1 MISTTIV
8 STIVVNF
15 GSSSVHSSLI
25 HFDILNNTSKL
36 LVETSDPIAKRL
48 SWIHGARVFYLV
60 LAISFHVVLG
70 AIWTPYTHVKFTN
83 TKPIDFPLL
92 NEFSANMTVGI
103 AVNFVIGGMLAFVSW
118 YPELQRRGGHLTFSK
133 YIIARWL
140 RTFPLIAGVIL
151 IIFSVPESLGS
162 GPAWRDG
169 WSKITENCLNN
180 WWAEFAYISN
190 HFDFRYSCLA
200 HAWYMGADFQLYFA
214 SFFIIILLYRRPRLG
229 IIVTLVIIAASILFQ
244 GWYLHVEQLNPI
256 CDYNTTDFERLFTKE
271 SLLHTRAFN
280 YIPCYLIG
288 IVLGFLIVNNYSI
301 SNKTLQKIGWVVFVS
316 IGLLVHLI
324 PMSWKSSGGRPSRS
338 IELIFGSLQRTMYAS
353 AFAYGFFVGSN
364 GEAGFIHPILE
375 AKVFVPIGRMAFSI
389 FIGHFL
395 IIWWD
400 VFNTRNL
407 FEFRAFDI
415 VTRLTYT
422 TILSIFLGYAIY
434 LVFEA
439 PFISYG
445 KSVALRKDKDESC
458 LQRQEKLQGTDKKSL

>member
-1 MISTTIV
+1 MISNTIL
-8 STIVVNF
+8 
-15 GSSSVHSSLI
+15 SSLLVNLGPASLQSSLV
-25 HFDILNNTSKL
+25 HFDVVKNTRKL
-36 LVETSDPIAKRL
+36 LVETSDPLAKRL
-48 SWIHGARVFYLV
+48 SWIHGARIFYLT
-60 LAISFHVVLG
+60 LAICFHVVMG

-103 AVNFVIGGMLAFVSW
+103 SVNFVIGGMLAFVSW
-118 YPELQRRGGHLTFSK
+118 YPELQKRNGQLSFSK

-151 IIFSVPESLGS
+151 MIFSVPESLGS

-200 HAWYMGADFQLYFA
+200 HAWYMGADFQLYFC
-214 SFFIIILLYRRPRLG
+214 SFIIIILLYRRPKAGVILTS
-229 IIVTLVIIAASILFQ
+229 VVIIFSIIFQ
-244 GWYLHVEQLNPI
+244 GWYLHKEQLNPI

-288 IVLGFLIVNNYSI
+288 IVLGFLIVNNYRI
-301 SNKTLQKIGWVVFVS
+301 SNKTLQKAGWVVFVS
-316 IGLLVHLI
+316 LGLLVHLI
-324 PMSWKSSGGRPSRS
+324 PMSWKSSGQRPSRS
-338 IELIFGSLQRTMYAS
+338 VELLFGSLQRTMYS
-353 AFAYGFFVGSN
+353 LAFAYGFFIGSN
-364 GEAGFIHPILE
+364 GEAGFIHLILE
-375 AKVFVPIGRMAFSI
+375 AKAFVPLGRMSFSI

-400 VFNTRNL
+400 VFTTRNL

-415 VTRLTYT
+415 VKRLIYT
-422 TILSIFLGYAIY
+422 TILSIFLGYFIY

-445 KSVALRKDKDESC
+445 KSVALRKETKNQESC
-458 LQRQEKLQGTDKKSL
+458 REDKLKERKTL